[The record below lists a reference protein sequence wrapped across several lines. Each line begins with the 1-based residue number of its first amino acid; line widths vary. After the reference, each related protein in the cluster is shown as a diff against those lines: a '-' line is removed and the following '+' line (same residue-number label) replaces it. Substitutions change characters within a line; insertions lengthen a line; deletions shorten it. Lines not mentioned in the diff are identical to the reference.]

1 MIRVALLSLLL
12 VPFAACKDKPAEA
25 TPEEITEKGWA
36 AHDLVVA
43 AGEAQSTCPAAGAAM
58 QKVFVANRQAFV
70 DAIQL
75 DRDKARLEKATT
87 YIEAHQDRY
96 LDLAERMEK
105 LQDRCA
111 QDATVQA
118 AFAQMDNP

>member
-1 MIRVALLSLLL
+1 MTRVALLCLAL
-12 VPFAACKDKPAEA
+12 AACKDKPREA
-25 TPEEITEKGWA
+25 TPEEITERAWA

-43 AGEAQSTCPAAGAAM
+43 AGEGQSTCPAAGAAM

-70 DAIQL
+70 DAIAL
-75 DRDKARLEKATT
+75 DRDKARLEQATA
-87 YIEAHQDRY
+87 YMEAHQDRY
-96 LDLAERMEK
+96 ADLAERMEK
-105 LQDRCA
+105 LQDRCV

>member
-1 MIRVALLSLLL
+1 MLRVALLCL
-12 VPFAACKDKPAEA
+12 VVTACKDKPAEP
-25 TPEEITEKGWA
+25 TPEEITERGWA
-36 AHDLVVA
+36 AHDLVIA
-43 AGEAQSTCPAAGAAM
+43 AGEAQSTCAGAGAAM

-75 DRDKARLEKATT
+75 DRDKARLEKATA

-96 LDLAERMEK
+96 ADLAERMEK